1 MTDSAETR
9 TRSEAPIAAIVL
21 GAIALIAGVIAGT
34 PGISLIAG
42 SIAVIAGAV
51 ALTKAQKNGQ
61 PINWVAVA
69 GITAAVLGILISV
82 LRYAA

>member
-1 MTDSAETR
+1 MTDTAETR
-9 TRSEAPIAAIVL
+9 TRSEAPIASLVL
-21 GAIALIAGVIAGT
+21 GAIGLIAGLIATT

-42 SIAVIAGAV
+42 
-51 ALTKAQKNGQ
+51 L
-61 PINWVAVA
+61 VAVLTGAYALRRGQNWMAIA